1 MVGGLTSFRE
11 IFNIFRRY
19 HLMALLNT
27 MFIIALEDQSL
38 TIVSVFLTIKIQS
51 LTIVSV
57 FLTIKI
63 QSLTIVS
70 VFLIMKI
77 QSLTIVSMFLTI
89 KIQSLT
95 IVSVYS
101 ISLSSV
107 TSWDLLASFS
117 RSRKKF

>member
-77 QSLTIVSMFLTI
+77 QSLTIVS
-89 KIQSLT
+89 
-95 IVSVYS
+95 VYS